1 MPIRS
6 VTVTSATLGA
16 MSDKKL
22 LRLSRH
28 RMLGGVCA
36 GFAEYYDI
44 EPLFVRLLY
53 IVTTAASAV
62 VPGIVIYL
70 VLWALM
76 RPAEGTPTDAGAGS
90 GSP

>member
-1 MPIRS
+1 MN
-6 VTVTSATLGA
+6 
-16 MSDKKL
+16 DKKV

-28 RMLGGVCA
+28 RALAGVCA
-36 GFAEYYDI
+36 GFAEYYGI

-53 IVTTAASAV
+53 IVTTAASAI

-76 RPAEGTPTDAGAGS
+76 RPPE
-90 GSP
+90 